1 MAYKQLAESPEKTT
15 QRVVNSE
22 PDLSI
27 ARSFQRDLH
36 PVHFLQKTIGNQ
48 QVVRLIQAK
57 RLQSGLNDTA
67 QMEQDS
73 SQGNDGLPVHLKSGL
88 EALSGTNLSGVRV
101 HYNSSKPAQ
110 LNALAY
116 TQGQDIYVGQGQEK
130 HLPHEGWHAV
140 QQAQGRVN
148 PITQIKGVSVNDD
161 ENLEQE
167 ADVMGGEAL
176 QMARTERT
184 QVRSYSASVQKKEG
198 NIAQCVLP
206 AIFSGLGAAEWIAL
220 GAAGYV
226 VASDAVNQVS
236 GDVAYSFDEM
246 EGVLLPG
253 GGNDVAAYRTAHP
266 NTTITE
272 ATHYA
277 AVWFGTSDSRKMG
290 IKFGINFLYDGYA
303 IGNISLSIVET
314 YDWPG
319 WGGNVNVNITPRS
332 LAAGGVSSVRFTVN
346 MGCNNSWFVPDRTGN
361 VIFLLRAD
369 GDLSKTS
376 SSRPWSHI
384 G

>member
-1 MAYKQLAESPEKTT
+1 MTESPEKTT
-15 QRVVNSE
+15 PRTTSHE
-22 PDLSI
+22 PDPAI
-27 ARSFQRDLH
+27 VRSFQRGLH
-36 PVHFLQKTIGNQ
+36 PVHFLQKTIGNR
-48 QVVRLIQAK
+48 QVARLIQTK
-57 RLQSGLNDTA
+57 RLQSGLSDTA

-140 QQAQGRVN
+140 QQAQGRVT

-167 ADVMGGEAL
+167 ADMMGGRAL
-176 QMARTERT
+176 QMARTERD
-184 QVRSYSASVQKKEG
+184 QVRSHSTLVQKKG
-198 NIAQCVLP
+198 DVAQCVAP
-206 AIFSGLGAAEWIAL
+206 AVFLGLGAAEWIAL

-226 VASDAVNQVS
+226 VASDAVNQAS
-236 GDVAYSFDEM
+236 GDVSYSFDEM

-266 NTTITE
+266 NTQITE
-272 ATHYA
+272 ATHHV
-277 AVWFGTSDSRKMG
+277 AVWFGYSGSGSRKMG
-290 IKFGINFLYDGYA
+290 IKFGINFLYDGHA
-303 IGNISLSIVET
+303 LGNISLSIIET

-346 MGCNNSWFVPDRTGN
+346 MGTSNSWFNPDETGN
-361 VIFLLRAD
+361 VIFRLRAD

-376 SSRPWSHI
+376 NTNYAHSHI

>member
-1 MAYKQLAESPEKTT
+1 MAYKQMTETPEKTP
-15 QRVVNSE
+15 QRTASHE
-22 PDLSI
+22 PDPAI
-27 ARSFQRDLH
+27 VRSFQHDLH
-36 PVHFLQKTIGNQ
+36 PVHFLQKTIGNR
-48 QVVRLIQAK
+48 QVARLIQTK
-57 RLQSGLNDTA
+57 RLQSGLIDTA
-67 QMEQDS
+67 QMEHDS
-73 SQGNDGLPVHLKSGL
+73 SQRNDGLPVLLKSGL

-116 TQGQDIYVGQGQEK
+116 TQGKDIYVGKGQEK

-167 ADVMGGEAL
+167 ADVMGGKAL
-176 QMARTERT
+176 QMARTERA
-184 QVRSYSASVQKKEG
+184 QVRSSSTSVQKKG
-198 NIAQCVLP
+198 DVAQCVGP
-206 AIFSGLGAAEWIAL
+206 AVLLGLGAAEWIAL

-226 VASDAVNQVS
+226 VASDAVNQAS
-236 GDVAYSFDEM
+236 GDVSYSFDEM
-246 EGVLLPG
+246 EGVLLPW

-266 NTTITE
+266 NTQINE
-272 ATHYA
+272 ATHRV
-277 AVWFGTSDSRKMG
+277 AVWFGTSGSRKMG

-303 IGNISLSIVET
+303 IGNISLSIIDT

-332 LAAGGVSSVRFTVN
+332 LASGGVSSLRFTVN
-346 MGCNNSWFVPDRTGN
+346 MGCNNLLGLSNKPGN
-361 VIFLLRAD
+361 IIFLLRAD
-369 GDLSKTS
+369 ADLSMTS
-376 SSRPWSHI
+376 THEVWHSI

>member
-15 QRVVNSE
+15 LRTANRE
-22 PDLSI
+22 PDSSI
-27 ARSFQRDLH
+27 ALPFQHGLH
-36 PVHFLQKTIGNQ
+36 PVHFLQKTIGNR
-48 QVVRLIQAK
+48 QVARLIQTK

-73 SQGNDGLPVHLKSGL
+73 SQGHDGLPVHLKSGL
-88 EALSGTNLSGVRV
+88 EALSGTNLTGVRV

-116 TQGQDIYVGQGQEK
+116 TQGQDIYVGHGQEK

-140 QQAQGRVN
+140 QQAQGRVT

-167 ADVMGGEAL
+167 ADVMGGKAL
-176 QMARTERT
+176 QMARTERA
-184 QVRSYSASVQKKEG
+184 QVRSHDTPVQKKG
-198 NIAQCVLP
+198 DVAQCVAP
-206 AIFSGLGAAEWIAL
+206 AVLLGLGAAEWIAL

-226 VASDAVNQVS
+226 VASDAINQAS
-236 GDVAYSFDEM
+236 GDVSYSFDEM

-266 NTTITE
+266 NTQINE

-277 AVWFGTSDSRKMG
+277 AVWFGHRDDRKMG
-290 IKFGINFLYDGYA
+290 IKFGINFLHDGHA
-303 IGNISLSIVET
+303 IGNISLSIIET

-319 WGGNVNVNITPRS
+319 WGGNVNVNITPQS
-332 LAAGGVSSVRFTVN
+332 FAAGGVSSVRFTVN

-361 VIFLLRAD
+361 VIFRLRAD
-369 GDLSKTS
+369 GDLSKVS
-376 SSRPWSHI
+376 SSSWSWSHI

>member
-15 QRVVNSE
+15 QRTANNE
-22 PDLSI
+22 PGPSI
-27 ARSFQRDLH
+27 VRSTHQGAH
-36 PVHFLQKTIGNQ
+36 SAHFLQRTLGNQ
-48 QVVRLIQAK
+48 TVARLIQAK
-57 RLQSGLNDTA
+57 QLQSGQKDNDHT
-67 QMEQDS
+67 EQFS
-73 SQGNDGLPVHLKSGL
+73 SSGSTSLPVHLRSGL
-88 EALSGTNLSGVRV
+88 ESLSGTNLSGVRV

-130 HLPHEGWHAV
+130 YLPHEGWHAV
-140 QQAQGRVN
+140 QQAQGRVT

-167 ADVMGGEAL
+167 ADVMGGKAL
-176 QMARTERT
+176 QMARTERA
-184 QVRSYSASVQKKEG
+184 QVRSHDTPVQKKG
-198 NIAQCVLP
+198 DVAQCVAP
-206 AIFSGLGAAEWIAL
+206 AVFLGLGAAEWIAL

-226 VASDAVNQVS
+226 VASDAVNQAS
-236 GDVAYSFDEM
+236 GDVSYSFDEM

-253 GGNDVAAYRTAHP
+253 GGSDVAAYRTAHP
-266 NTTITE
+266 NAQINE

-277 AVWFGTSDSRKMG
+277 AVWFGYSDDRKMG
-290 IKFGINFLYDGYA
+290 IKFGINFLHDGHA
-303 IGNISLSIVET
+303 IGNISLSIIET

-319 WGGNVNVNITPRS
+319 WGGNVNVNITPQS
-332 LAAGGVSSVRFTVN
+332 FAAGGVASVRFTVN

-361 VIFLLRAD
+361 VIFRLRAD
-369 GDLSKTS
+369 GDLSVTS